1 MDTPWKSLAAIDPNR
16 EYVVLLSYLPLTRYS
31 KMPLFF
37 RYTRQINQQ
46 LCATPGAIGY
56 AMRAKVF
63 AREFWTLSVWESD
76 RALMDFVAKAPH
88 GEVMTKISPFIG
100 PTKIT
105 RWILKGP
112 ELPPRW
118 NAAMQRAMGAADARS
133 EMAKRFD

>member
-1 MDTPWKSLAAIDPNR
+1 MDIPWKSLAAIDPER
-16 EYVVLLSYLPLTRYS
+16 EYVVLLSFLPLTRYS

-56 AMRAKVF
+56 SMRAKVF
-63 AREFWTLSVWESD
+63 TKKFWTLSVWEND
-76 RALMDFVAKAPH
+76 RAVMDFVARVPH
-88 GEVMTKISPFIG
+88 ADAMAGISPFMG

-105 RWILKGP
+105 RWICKGA

-118 NAAMQRAMGAADARS
+118 DAAMQRAIGAVDARG